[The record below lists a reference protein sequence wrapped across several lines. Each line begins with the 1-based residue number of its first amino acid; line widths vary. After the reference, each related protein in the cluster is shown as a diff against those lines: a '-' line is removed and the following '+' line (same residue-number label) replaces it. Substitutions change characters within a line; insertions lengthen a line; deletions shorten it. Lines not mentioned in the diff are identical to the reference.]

1 MVDIDHFKA
10 INDTFGHEAGNMVLR
25 RVADILINRFRK
37 TDVVSRVGGEE
48 FAILMVNMSSDGM
61 QECFETLRQRIAAEP
76 FSFNGVPLQVTASFG
91 VTNQPADTLQV
102 LLDNADKLL
111 YLAKNSGRNRVE
123 YKMPPSQCLSHH

>member
-1 MVDIDHFKA
+1 
-10 INDTFGHEAGNMVLR
+10 
-25 RVADILINRFRK
+25 VA
-37 TDVVSRVGGEE
+37 RVGGEE